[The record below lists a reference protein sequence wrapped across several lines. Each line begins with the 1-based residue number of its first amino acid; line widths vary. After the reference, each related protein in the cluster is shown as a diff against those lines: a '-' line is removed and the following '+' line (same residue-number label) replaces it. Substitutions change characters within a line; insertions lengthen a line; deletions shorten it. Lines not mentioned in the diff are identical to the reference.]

1 MDFVAQTLSL
11 PDQLRWAAAVD
22 VPNLDPAPA
31 VLVAGM
37 GGSGISGD
45 FAAVL
50 AGAEG
55 RRLHVTKTYGLPR
68 WAGAERPL
76 VVAVSYSGNTE
87 ETLTVAREA
96 LEAGLTVVGISS
108 GGELAELPLAAHI
121 AVPGGNQPRASLGYL
136 LGTLTRILAS
146 ASVLAEPGLEEATA
160 VVESVHERGAP
171 SALVE
176 SMQGRI
182 PIVWAGSPLT
192 APVAQ
197 RWKTQ
202 INENAKAPAW
212 WSVLPEADHNE
223 IVGWESLASTT
234 AEHLVV
240 VPLRDAADHPR
251 VGLRFEHTRRLTSS
265 YVAWADEVW
274 SEGEGRLAR
283 MLGLATVA
291 DLVTLELAGHY
302 GVDPESVALIE
313 DLKTLLK
320 D

>member
-11 PDQLRWAAAVD
+11 PDQLRWATGVD
-22 VPNLDPAPA
+22 IPDLDPAPA

-50 AGAEG
+50 AEAEG

-68 WAGAERPL
+68 WAEAERPL
-76 VVAVSYSGNTE
+76 VVAVSHSGNTE

-108 GGELAELPLAAHI
+108 GGELAELPLAAHV

-136 LGTLTRILAS
+136 LGTLTRLLAS
-146 ASVLAEPGLEEATA
+146 ASVLVEPGLEEATA
-160 VVESVHERGAP
+160 VVESIHEGGAP
-171 SALVE
+171 SSLVE
-176 SMQGRI
+176 AMQGRI
-182 PIVWAGSPLT
+182 AIVWAGSPLT

-223 IVGWESLASTT
+223 IVGWEALGPTT
-234 AEHLVV
+234 GEHLVL
-240 VPLRDAADHPR
+240 VPLRDASEHPR
-251 VGLRFEHTRRLTSS
+251 VGLRFEHTRRLTGS

-283 MLGLATVA
+283 MLGLAAVA
-291 DLVTLELAGHY
+291 DLVTLELARAY

-313 DLKTLLK
+313 DLKGVLE

>member
-1 MDFVAQTLSL
+1 VDFVAQTLSL
-11 PDQLRWAAAVD
+11 PDQLRWAAGVD
-22 VPNLDPAPA
+22 IPDLDPAPA

-55 RRLHVTKTYGLPR
+55 RRLHVTKGYGLPG
-68 WAGAERPL
+68 WAEAERPL

-87 ETLTVAREA
+87 ETLTVARQA
-96 LEAGLTVVGISS
+96 LTAGLTVVGISS
-108 GGELAELPLAAHI
+108 GGELAGLPLAAHVS
-121 AVPGGNQPRASLGYL
+121 VPGGNQPRASLGYL
-136 LGTLTRILAS
+136 LGTLTRILVS

-160 VVESVHERGAP
+160 VVESIHRGGAP

-176 SMQGRI
+176 SMQARI

-223 IVGWESLASTT
+223 IVGWESLAHLTS
-234 AEHLVV
+234 EHLVV
-240 VPLRDAADHPR
+240 VPLRDKADHPR
-251 VGLRFEHTRRLTSS
+251 VGLRFDHTRRLTGRF
-265 YVAWADEVW
+265 VAWADEVW
-274 SEGEGRLAR
+274 SVGEGRLAR
-283 MLGLATVA
+283 MLGLAAVA
-291 DLVTLELAGHY
+291 DLVTLELADRY

-313 DLKTLLK
+313 DLKGLLK
-320 D
+320 G